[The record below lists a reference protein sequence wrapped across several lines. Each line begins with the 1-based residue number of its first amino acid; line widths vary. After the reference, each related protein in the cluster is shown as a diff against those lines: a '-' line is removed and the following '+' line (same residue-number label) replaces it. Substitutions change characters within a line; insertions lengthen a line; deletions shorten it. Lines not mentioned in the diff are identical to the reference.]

1 MFWGAGGELGQ
12 ALPLLPFLDGLRVR
26 EPSAN
31 PRRDTITRLLRGELT
46 AERGADVLAVLA
58 EQLMA
63 LVGDGWRVRRAP
75 ADADDRHDAPG
86 APRDDLLALRRVVPD
101 HARLHFAGLRKSHP

>member
-63 LVGDGWRVRRAP
+63 LVGTTAIDPGLSGSVVRNFV
-75 ADADDRHDAPG
+75 DQ
-86 APRDDLLALRRVVPD
+86 
-101 HARLHFAGLRKSHP
+101 KW